1 MLTDFIQET
10 SIDTILIGFNFIHS
24 FIENNNN
31 KSDKI
36 KQKARKQLWTKE
48 REEWEESRKWWV
60 DEPKREECE
69 KEGSRAEFSPGER

>member
-36 KQKARKQLWTKE
+36 K
-48 REEWEESRKWWV
+48 
-60 DEPKREECE
+60 
-69 KEGSRAEFSPGER
+69 